1 MGFLDKA
8 KRSLTQAVDRHGD
21 TIAKNADQVGRIVN
35 QRTGNQH
42 ERTVA
47 KGTAAVKRALE
58 GREGRGSANAREPR
72 DGPAQPRDVPAPRE
86 PRDTDA
92 GPAAGR
98 S

>member
-21 TIAKNADQVGRIVN
+21 TIAKSADQVGRIVN
-35 QRTGNQH
+35 QRTGNPR
-42 ERTVA
+42 ERTVP
-47 KGTAAVKRALE
+47 K
-58 GREGRGSANAREPR
+58 
-72 DGPAQPRDVPAPRE
+72 RDVPAPRE
-86 PRDTDA
+86 PRDTDP